1 MAEGDAGNLKIQQE
15 INKVLQARAG
25 LLASNQKALAG
36 QVQTAI
42 QLCKAL
48 ECKELDKIEENMK
61 NISAANLAA
70 AKAAEEYGK
79 KSTKASQAALEATKK
94 ENEELKKKESL
105 LNVGKVAALGAF
117 GGLMSGISGS
127 IGMLKSLGKGIMGIV
142 GSFMKLGK
150 TIPVSYTHLTLPT
163 TPYV

>member
-48 ECKELDKIEENMK
+48 ECKELDKIEEK
-61 NISAANLAA
+61 LDKT
-70 AKAAEEYGK
+70 AKMNK
-79 KSTKASQAALEATKK
+79 I
-94 ENEELKKKESL
+94 N
-105 LNVGKVAALGAF
+105 
-117 GGLMSGISGS
+117 
-127 IGMLKSLGKGIMGIV
+127 
-142 GSFMKLGK
+142 
-150 TIPVSYTHLTLPT
+150 
-163 TPYV
+163 